1 MLPSMFFLGKITTL
15 GAASLP
21 EERCFCLNP
30 MIPCAHSPQ
39 VCPSL
44 EGPVVGW
51 MLFPKHGFPR
61 KGSSQMDL
69 FQRMFVTW
77 IRKSKRLTVQP
88 LSARKGHMVVA
99 ERTYSRLRQS
109 SRVSCEDVA
118 ARIGSQAR
126 RTDPLPSNRFVLFQT
141 GNRGGFLLS
150 SLKTDPQTGPH
161 MINKSW
167 SLPRISFLEYPSS
180 VRTRLFVCF
189 QWGLRR
195 NGLPDRL
202 CASQCLACLQWRDA
216 SLF

>member
-1 MLPSMFFLGKITTL
+1 MWAHQTLQCPLKESAAFLHIAFDVFLGKITTL

-69 FQRMFVTW
+69 LQRMFVTW

-88 LSARKGHMVVA
+88 LSARKGHILVA
-99 ERTYSRLRQS
+99 ERTYSDRLRQS
-109 SRVSCEDVA
+109 GVSCQDWITGGRTPVPIDSFFSKPGTEA
-118 ARIGSQAR
+118 ASCCLR
-126 RTDPLPSNRFVLFQT
+126 
-141 GNRGGFLLS
+141 
-150 SLKTDPQTGPH
+150 LKTNPQTGQTWTTSH
-161 MINKSW
+161 G
-167 SLPRISFLEYPSS
+167 LFL
-180 VRTRLFVCF
+180 V
-189 QWGLRR
+189 
-195 NGLPDRL
+195 
-202 CASQCLACLQWRDA
+202 
-216 SLF
+216 SLFWSIFHR